1 MGILFSRFV
10 QANKTTRRYLLL
22 LSASGLMVMTV
33 VIGWQVFAR
42 FLLNN
47 SPAWS
52 ETFSLIL
59 MLYYI
64 MLAAAVGVSE
74 GFHLG
79 IKIIVTQLSPTPQKW
94 VMIAGDFLVAVFG
107 LVMCVNSISL
117 VQYTQSHIIP
127 TINVSRAVAYWPF
140 IISGV
145 LMTLFSVERI
155 CTNLFLKVKEE

>member
-1 MGILFSRFV
+1 MEIFKRLVRV
-10 QANKTTRRYLLL
+10 NRTVRHYLLL
-22 LSASGLMVMTV
+22 LSASGLMAMTV

-64 MLAAAVGVSE
+64 MFAAAVGVSE

-79 IKIIVTQLSPTPQKW
+79 IKIIVARLSGAPQKW
-94 VMIAGDFLVAVFG
+94 VIIVGDSSVAVFG
-107 LVMCVNSISL
+107 LLMCVNSVSL
-117 VQYTQSHIIP
+117 VQYTNSHIIP
-127 TINVSRAVAYWPF
+127 TLNVSRAVAYWPF

-145 LMTLFSVERI
+145 LITLFSVERI
-155 CTNLFLKVKEE
+155 CIGLFLKVKEA

>member
-1 MGILFSRFV
+1 MGVLLSRFV
-10 QANKTTRRYLLL
+10 EVNKTIRRYLLL
-22 LSASGLMVMTV
+22 LSASGLVVMTV

-79 IKIIVTQLSPTPQKW
+79 IKIIIMRLSPTPQKW
-94 VMIAGDFLVAVFG
+94 VMMAVDFLMAVFG
-107 LVMCVNSISL
+107 LLMCVNCIRL
-117 VQYTQSHIIP
+117 VQYTHSHIIP
-127 TINVSRAVAYWPF
+127 TLNVSRAVAYWPF

-145 LMTLFSVERI
+145 LIVLFSVERI
-155 CTNLFLKVKEE
+155 CKNLFLNVKEP

>member
-1 MGILFSRFV
+1 MENFKRLVRV
-10 QANKTTRRYLLL
+10 NRTARRYLLL
-22 LSASGLMVMTV
+22 SSAIGLMAMTV

-52 ETFSLIL
+52 ETFSLVL
-59 MLYYI
+59 MLYYV
-64 MLAAAVGVSE
+64 MFASAVGVSE

-79 IKIIVTQLSPTPQKW
+79 IKIIVARLSGAPQKW
-94 VMIAGDFLVAVFG
+94 VMIVGDFSVAVFG
-107 LVMCVNSISL
+107 LLMCVNSVSL

-127 TINVSRAVAYWPF
+127 TLNVSRAVAYWPF

-145 LMTLFSVERI
+145 LITVFSVERI
-155 CTNLFLKVKEE
+155 CINLFPKVKEA

>member
-1 MGILFSRFV
+1 MEIFERLARV
-10 QANKTTRRYLLL
+10 NRIARRYLLIS
-22 LSASGLMVMTV
+22 SASGLMVMTV

-64 MLAAAVGVSE
+64 MFAAAVGVSE
-74 GFHLG
+74 GYHLG
-79 IKIIVTQLSPTPQKW
+79 IKIILARLSGAPQKW
-94 VMIAGDFLVAVFG
+94 VMTVGDFSVAVFG
-107 LVMCVNSISL
+107 LLMCVNSVSL

-127 TINVSRAVAYWPF
+127 TLNISRAVAYWPF
-140 IISGV
+140 IISGA
-145 LMTLFSVERI
+145 LITLFSVERI
-155 CTNLFLKVKEE
+155 CINLFLKVKEA